1 MEVIASQSLKSYH
14 VACSI
19 KYITFYK
26 ILINPI
32 CRYLYLRSSYWRVTS
47 PNFVKTTIIKI
58 LWFVF
63 LFISYFSPVSF
74 FLLSR
79 NPYCCIR
86 TSLQTHSVERSSGR
100 ANSIPRILHR
110 SNKGGSDASYESVTL
125 GRDTGHGITERA
137 TRKQTDDKRISRA
150 PSLSIAFHHTA
161 PIYVRLTRRKCSRQ
175 GDSQGIVYYSRL
187 KIHTAPVNN
196 LLSRRLR
203 IDFSVYDIT
212 LR

>member
-19 KYITFYK
+19 KYITFCK

-47 PNFVKTTIIKI
+47 PNSVKTTIIKI

-137 TRKQTDDKRISRA
+137 TRKQKRTINGSRELPPCRL
-150 PSLSIAFHHTA
+150 PSTIRLQYMFVWRVANAVARETVRESFTTVVWRFIPHQWTTSFPADYESIFRFT
-161 PIYVRLTRRKCSRQ
+161 I
-175 GDSQGIVYYSRL
+175 
-187 KIHTAPVNN
+187 
-196 LLSRRLR
+196 
-203 IDFSVYDIT
+203 
-212 LR
+212 